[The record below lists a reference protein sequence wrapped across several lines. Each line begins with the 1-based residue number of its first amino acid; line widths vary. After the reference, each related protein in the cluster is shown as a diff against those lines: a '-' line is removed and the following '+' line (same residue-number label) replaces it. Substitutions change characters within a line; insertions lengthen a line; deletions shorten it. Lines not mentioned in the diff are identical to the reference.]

1 MAEKLIVLK
10 QLPIIEQQLI
20 KVSNDIDGKVS
31 NAKSLFCNEE
41 TRKTIKELR
50 TSLNKELAEWESKRK
65 EIKERIMKPYTEFE
79 EAYKKYISDKYKSA
93 DKELKEKIDIV
104 ENRMKEELKNTAVEY
119 FDEYKT
125 SKNIEFIKFE
135 DMRYTVGLSDNPTK
149 LKKLSTE
156 FVDKVEKDLQVIET
170 YENKTEILVEYKK
183 NLNLNDAIIT
193 VQNRY
198 KAIEEEK
205 NKIQQKEQFKRSFM
219 GNLEV
224 PKDKIEFN
232 NPTGTQ
238 IMSDR
243 LNAPEKVESKALMTA
258 VFKVK
263 NETRERLLAVKK
275 FLVDGG
281 YDFE

>member
-1 MAEKLIVLK
+1 MAEELIVLK

-31 NAKSLFCNEE
+31 NAKSLVCNEE
-41 TRKTIKELR
+41 TRKTVKELR

-65 EIKERIMKPYTEFE
+65 EIKEKIMKPYTEFE

-104 ENRMKEELKNTAVEY
+104 ENQMKEELKKTAIEY

-135 DMRYTVGLSDNPTK
+135 DMKYVVGLSDNPTK

-156 FVDKVEKDLQVIET
+156 FVDKVEKDLQVIDT
-170 YENKTEILVEYKK
+170 YENKAEMLVEYKK
-183 NLNLNDAIIT
+183 DLDLNNAIIT
-193 VQNRY
+193 IQNRY

-205 NKIQQKEQFKRSFM
+205 SKIQVKEQLQQIENDVTANAGVS
-219 GNLEV
+219 
-224 PKDKIEFN
+224 KIESS
-232 NPTGTQ
+232 NPTGVAE
-238 IMSDR
+238 S
-243 LNAPEKVESKALMTA
+243 LKAPEKVENQELMTA
-258 VFKVK
+258 VFKIK
-263 NETRERLLAVKK
+263 NETREKYM
-275 FLVDGG
+275 G
-281 YDFE
+281 

>member
-1 MAEKLIVLK
+1 MAEELIVLK

-31 NAKSLFCNEE
+31 NAKSLVCNEE
-41 TRKTIKELR
+41 TRKTVKELR

-65 EIKERIMKPYTEFE
+65 EIKEKIMKPYTEFE

-104 ENRMKEELKNTAVEY
+104 ENQMKEELKKTAIEY

-135 DMRYTVGLSDNPTK
+135 DMKYVVGLSDNPTK

-156 FVDKVEKDLQVIET
+156 FVDKVEKDLQVIDT
-170 YENKTEILVEYKK
+170 YENKAEMLVEYKK
-183 NLNLNDAIIT
+183 DLDLNNAIIT
-193 VQNRY
+193 IQNRY

-205 NKIQQKEQFKRSFM
+205 SKIQVKEQLQQIENDVTANAGVS
-219 GNLEV
+219 
-224 PKDKIEFN
+224 KIESS
-232 NPTGTQ
+232 NPTGVAE
-238 IMSDR
+238 S
-243 LNAPEKVESKALMTA
+243 LKAPEKVENQELMTA
-258 VFKVK
+258 VFKIK

>member
-1 MAEKLIVLK
+1 MAEELIVLK

-31 NAKSLFCNEE
+31 NAKSLVCNEE
-41 TRKTIKELR
+41 TRKTVKELR

-65 EIKERIMKPYTEFE
+65 EIKEKIMKPYTEFE

-104 ENRMKEELKNTAVEY
+104 ENQMKEELKKTAVEY

-125 SKNIEFIKFE
+125 SKNIDFIKFE
-135 DMRYTVGLSDNPTK
+135 DMKYAVGLSDNPTK

-156 FVDKVEKDLQVIET
+156 FVDKVEKDLQVIDT
-170 YENKTEILVEYKK
+170 YENKAEMLVEYKK
-183 NLNLNDAIIT
+183 NLDLNNAIIT
-193 VQNRY
+193 IQNRY

-205 NKIQQKEQFKRSFM
+205 AKIQVKEQLQQVENAVTANA
-219 GNLEV
+219 GV
-224 PKDKIEFN
+224 PQIESS
-232 NPTGTQ
+232 NPTGVAE
-238 IMSDR
+238 S
-243 LNAPEKVESKALMTA
+243 LKAPEKVENQELMTA
-258 VFKVK
+258 VFKIK

>member
-1 MAEKLIVLK
+1 MAEELIVLK

-31 NAKSLFCNEE
+31 NAKSLVCNEE
-41 TRKTIKELR
+41 TRKTVKELR
-50 TSLNKELAEWESKRK
+50 TSLNKELAEWELKRK
-65 EIKERIMKPYTEFE
+65 EIKEKIMKPYTEFE

-104 ENRMKEELKNTAVEY
+104 ENQMKEELKKTAVEY

-125 SKNIEFIKFE
+125 SKNIDFIKFE
-135 DMRYTVGLSDNPTK
+135 DMKYAVGLSDNPTK

-170 YENKTEILVEYKK
+170 YENKTEMLVEYKK
-183 NLNLNDAIIT
+183 DLDLNNAIIT
-193 VQNRY
+193 IQNRY
-198 KAIEEEK
+198 KAIEDEK
-205 NKIQQKEQFKRSFM
+205 NKIQQKEQFERSIMENF
-219 GNLEV
+219 GLAV
-224 PKDKIEFN
+224 PKEAMQSN
-232 NPTGTQ
+232 NPTG
-238 IMSDR
+238 IAES
-243 LNAPEKVESKALMTA
+243 LKAPEKIENQEIMTA
-258 VFKVK
+258 VFKIK

-275 FLVDGG
+275 FLVNGG